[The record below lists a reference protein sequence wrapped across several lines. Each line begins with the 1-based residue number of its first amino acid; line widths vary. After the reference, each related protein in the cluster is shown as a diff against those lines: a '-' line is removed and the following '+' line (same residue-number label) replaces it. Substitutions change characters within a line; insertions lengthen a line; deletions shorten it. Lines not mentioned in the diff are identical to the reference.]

1 MKFHLELFVFAFE
14 SLFVYLDLVPTACRY
29 LALAEDVTTLAPTT
43 GDPII
48 TTTPNWWGS
57 NTANQEPED
66 SVNVAGV
73 GGGGI
78 QRQQPATTG
87 APGATT
93 ATGGASTTSPVAVA
107 QPTPANASPAPG
119 ATTVAPVNGTTLSP
133 NATTAKSGATLV
145 ELRIWMLIAL
155 PAIHLCLKRSFI
167 H

>member
-1 MKFHLELFVFAFE
+1 MKFHLELFVLAFE
-14 SLFVYLDLVPTACRY
+14 SLFVYLDLVPTASRY
-29 LALAEDVTTLAPTT
+29 LALAEDVTTPAPTT

-57 NTANQEPED
+57 NTANQDPED

-73 GGGGI
+73 AGGVI

-87 APGATT
+87 APGATP
-93 ATGGASTTSPVAVA
+93 AAGGASPASPVVVA
-107 QPTPANASPAPG
+107 QPTPAVVV
-119 ATTVAPVNGTTLSP
+119 TTAAPVNGTTLSP
-133 NATTAKSGATLV
+133 NATTAKSGATLA

-155 PAIHLCLKRSFI
+155 PAVHLCLKRSFI